1 MKMHLFFLS
10 CLLSSSLTH
19 AQDVAQANNLLP
31 NCADNGA
38 SANHQ
43 LPPEDRAQIE
53 AVIQLFMRG
62 GDESD
67 TTLLSKVLSPQFR
80 VVVNQGV
87 LGLENLMVLDRV
99 AYFKQIVAKK
109 WGGLPRTVQIV
120 SISIANSIA
129 TAEVKTSSVRSDI
142 TSFLHFVKGK
152 DGNWTIINDTP
163 YPVPKSKH

>member
-1 MKMHLFFLS
+1 MKKYLFFLS
-10 CLLSSSLTH
+10 CMLSSTLTP
-19 AQDVAQANNLLP
+19 AQDLAQATGLLP
-31 NCADNGA
+31 NCAGNGA
-38 SANHQ
+38 VANQ
-43 LPPEDRAQIE
+43 QAPQDDRAQIE
-53 AVIQLFMRG
+53 EVIRLFMRG

-87 LGLENLMVLDRV
+87 FGLENLMVLDRE

-109 WGGLPRTVQIV
+109 WGGVPRTVQIV

-129 TAEVKTSSVRSDI
+129 MAEVKTSSVRSDI
-142 TSFLHFVKGK
+142 SSFLHIVKGK
-152 DGNWTIINDTP
+152 DGNWTVINDTP

>member
-1 MKMHLFFLS
+1 MKKHLFFLA
-10 CLLSSSLTH
+10 CLLSSTLTH
-19 AQDVAQANNLLP
+19 AQEVAQATNLLP

-38 SANHQ
+38 VGNQQS
-43 LPPEDRAQIE
+43 PPDDRAKIE
-53 AVIQLFMRG
+53 EVIQLFMRG

-87 LGLENLMVLDRV
+87 FGLENLMVLDRV
-99 AYFKQIVAKK
+99 AYFNQIVAKK
-109 WGGLPRTVQIV
+109 WGGVPRTVQIV
-120 SISIANSIA
+120 SISISNSIA

-142 TSFLHFVKGK
+142 TSFLQFVKGK